1 MALRASLLTGVFLLA
16 VVSAACSRRVERVL
30 TTPDRAASLNEE
42 SFYLK
47 VHMRNGDVYVLSDWQ
62 VDEGRRLVL
71 GVGEHFDSHRA
82 LQSATTHEI
91 PVADVALFETNV
103 TRASPMVTVM
113 AVITGV
119 SAALTAAC
127 ISNPKACF
135 GSCPTFYAGDVLH
148 AEGFSDAVAPSL
160 ERHDIDALFRVE
172 PEGRTLTL
180 RMTNEAYETHVVRAA
195 DVLVVPRPPGGRVFA
210 TSEGALWQATDLRA
224 PSRCAAS
231 EGDCTAAVRAFD
243 DDWRS
248 SLADARDLATRE
260 TIALGFEAGAE
271 RAAGQQAVVISARQ
285 SFMTTFLFYQALA
298 YMGRNAGFYLA
309 ELERGEPAL
318 RGKLGGAH
326 ALLGGIDVQ
335 VRDAQGA
342 WRTAGTFYETGPLAT
357 DTQLVLLP
365 EGADASELRL
375 SLTQGYWRIDAV
387 TLVTLGSQVT
397 PQRVRPRAVLAPDQD
412 AAGAH
417 AALLDDARVL
427 TTMPGDVYTLVYDL
441 PGAPGAQELFLD
453 SQGYY
458 LEWMRDEWLPDE
470 SAAGLAMMLYF
481 PELALRVLAPK
492 FKQLEPTIED
502 MFWKSR
508 YAAP

>member
-1 MALRASLLTGVFLLA
+1 MALRAILLAGVFVLV
-16 VVSAACSRRVERVL
+16 VVSTACSRRVERSL
-30 TTPDRAASLNEE
+30 TTPDRAASLDQE

-47 VHMRNGDVYVLSDWQ
+47 VHMRNGDLYVLSDWQ
-62 VDEGRRLVL
+62 VDEARRVVV

-82 LQSATTHEI
+82 LQSATTHE
-91 PVADVALFETNV
+91 VRVDDVALFETNV
-103 TRASPMVTVM
+103 TRTSPMVAVM

-127 ISNPKACF
+127 LNNPKACF

-160 ERHDIDALFRVE
+160 ERHDIDALFRVA
-172 PEGRTLTL
+172 PAGRTLTL

-195 DVLVVPRPPGGRVFA
+195 DLLIAPRPPGGRVFA
-210 TSEGALWQATDLRA
+210 TAEGALWQATDLRA
-224 PSRCAAS
+224 PTRCAAS
-231 EGDCTAAVRAFD
+231 EGDCAAALRAYD

-248 SLADARDLATRE
+248 SLADAHDLATRE
-260 TIALGFEAGAE
+260 TITLGFEAAD
-271 RAAGQQAVVISARQ
+271 AAPGRQAVAISARQ

-309 ELERGEPAL
+309 ELERGEPAV
-318 RGKLGGAH
+318 RSKLGGVH

-335 VRDAQGA
+335 VRDAHGA
-342 WRTAGTFYETGPLAT
+342 WRTVGSFYETGPLAT

-365 EGADASELRL
+365 EGADARELRL

-387 TLVTLGSQVT
+387 ALVTLGSQVA
-397 PQRVRPRAVLAPDQD
+397 PQRVRPRAVIAPGKD

-417 AALLDDARVL
+417 ASLLDDARVL
-427 TTMPGDVYTLVYDL
+427 TTMPGDEYTLVYDL
-441 PGAPGAQELFLD
+441 PGAPGEQELFLD

-458 LEWMRDEWLPDE
+458 LEWMRDEWLADE
-470 SAAGLAMMLYF
+470 SAAGLAMMLYV
-481 PELALRVLAPK
+481 PELALRVLAPR